1 MMSEEPKRILKL
13 FIDED
18 NERLLPLKNNIFKNK
33 K

>member
-18 NERLLPLKNNIFKNK
+18 NERLLPLKK
-33 K
+33 